1 MVIQALE
8 KIMANPYLS
17 KLRVTFA
24 GLLFY
29 WLLPIRKQ
37 IVLNNIDLVFKNT
50 ATPAE
55 KIRLAKA
62 FYSHVASTL
71 KEMFLMNRPISKKLN
86 EQVEIHGVEHLQ
98 RAIDQKKGVL
108 LLTGHLGSWELI
120 SVLGFSRLIPQ
131 YGQINIIRRPIRMKW
146 LETWLFNRIAHH
158 GLGVINSIGAPK
170 KINQAIKN
178 KELVLFAMDQHAQLE
193 NKSGIAVEFFGVKA
207 GTYRSLAFFA
217 HKHQTPVV
225 PVSGYRQYNGKHV
238 IKFHQEIEWEYHAT
252 KEQAIYQNTLRYN
265 QALEQLILEHP
276 EQWWW
281 VHRRWKL

>member
-1 MVIQALE
+1 
-8 KIMANPYLS
+8 MANPYLS

-29 WLLPIRKQ
+29 WFLPIRKQ
-37 IVLNNIDLVFKNT
+37 IVLNNIDIVFKNT
-50 ATPAE
+50 ATSAE

-71 KEMFLMNRPISKKLN
+71 KEMFLMNRPSSKKLN
-86 EQVEIHGVEHLQ
+86 QQVEIHGVEHLQ

-120 SVLGFSRLIPQ
+120 SVLGFSRLISQ
-131 YGQINIIRRPIRMKW
+131 YGQINVIRRPIRMKW
-146 LETWLFNRIAHH
+146 LETWLFKRIAHH

-193 NKSGIAVEFFGVKA
+193 NKSGIAVEFFGIKA

-217 HKHQTPVV
+217 HKHQAPVV
-225 PVSGYRQYNGKHV
+225 PVSSYRQHNGKH
-238 IKFHQEIEWEYHAT
+238 IMKFYPEIEWEFRAV

-265 QALEQLILEHP
+265 QTLEQLILEHP

>member
-1 MVIQALE
+1 
-8 KIMANPYLS
+8 MANPYLS
-17 KLRVTFA
+17 KLRVTSA

-29 WLLPIRKQ
+29 WLLPVRKQ

-62 FYSHVASTL
+62 FYSHVAATL
-71 KEMFLMNRPISKKLN
+71 KEIFLMNRLSSKKLY

-98 RAIDQKKGVL
+98 RAIDRKKGVL

-131 YGQINIIRRPIRMKW
+131 YGRVHIIRRAIRMKW
-146 LETWLFNRIAHH
+146 LETMLFNRIKHYDLA
-158 GLGVINSIGAPK
+158 IIDSIGAPK

-193 NKSGIAVEFFGVKA
+193 NKSGIAVEFFGIKA

-217 HKHQTPVV
+217 HKHQAPVV
-225 PVSGYRQYNGKHV
+225 PVSSYRQHNGKH
-238 IKFHQEIEWEYHAT
+238 IMKFYPEIEWEFHAV

-265 QALEQLILEHP
+265 QTLEQLILEHP

>member
-1 MVIQALE
+1 
-8 KIMANPYLS
+8 MANPHLS

-29 WLLPIRKQ
+29 WLLPIRRQ
-37 IVLNNIDLVFKNT
+37 IVLNNIDIVFKNT
-50 ATPAE
+50 ATPGE
-55 KIRLAKA
+55 KTRLAKA

-71 KEMFLMNRPISKKLN
+71 KEMFLMNWLNSKKLK
-86 EQVEIHGVEHLQ
+86 EQVEIQGLEYLQ
-98 RAIDQKKGVL
+98 RAIKQRKGAL

-131 YGQINIIRRPIRMKW
+131 FGQVNIIRRPIRMKW
-146 LETWLFNRIAHH
+146 LETWLFKRIEHY
-158 GLGVINSIGAPK
+158 GLAIIDSIGAPK

-217 HKHQTPVV
+217 RKYQTPVV
-225 PVSGYRQYNGKHV
+225 PVSGYRQNNGKHV
-238 IKFHQEIEWEYHAT
+238 IKFYPEIEWEYHAV

-265 QALEQLILEHP
+265 QTLEKLILEHP

>member
-1 MVIQALE
+1 
-8 KIMANPYLS
+8 MANHHLS
-17 KLRVTFA
+17 KIRVTFA
-24 GLLFY
+24 GLIFY
-29 WLLPIRKQ
+29 WILPLRKQ
-37 IVLNNIDLVFKNT
+37 IVLSNIDLVFKNT
-50 ATPAE
+50 ATSAE
-55 KIRLAKA
+55 KTKLAKA

-71 KEMFLMNRPISKKLN
+71 KELFWMNWAGSKKLN
-86 EQVEIHGVEHLQ
+86 KKIEIHGLEDLQ
-98 RAIDQKKGVL
+98 KAVDQRKGVF
-108 LLTGHLGSWELI
+108 LLTGHLGSWELT
-120 SVLGFSRLIPQ
+120 SVLGSSHLIPQ
-131 YGQINIIRRPIRMKW
+131 FGNFNIVRRPIKIKW
-146 LETWLFNRIAHH
+146 LENLLFNRIKRYK
-158 GLGVINSIGAPK
+158 LGVINSIGAPK

-225 PVSGYRQYNGKHV
+225 PVSGYRQHNGKHV
-238 IKFHQEIEWEYHAT
+238 IKFYPEIEWEYHAD

-265 QALEQLILEHP
+265 QVLEQLILEHP